1 MPCIWHQFGADW
13 VTGDTPQSVAGG
25 TRDRSEF
32 GSERTERP
40 DHERRPSSGGSRTDS
55 LRRELPNPSRS
66 SSAARLSRPD
76 SISHLDAVSRPDSV
90 LRERE
95 RDSGKGGRDREKERL
110 ERVFDRELAE
120 RGKADKK
127 SSDDPSAFP
136 SSRVRER
143 EIEVQVVI
151 RDGTQSPVK
160 QPERLLDGVPLEVQ
174 EAWVC
179 EDLMFVLQ
187 GLEGSLIRYADGYDP
202 LDSDSRL
209 RGARWSVDPSLG
221 ELGSPAA
228 LTDSRPIITFA
239 RQPPVAACDVLH
251 VGRGEH

>member
-1 MPCIWHQFGADW
+1 M
-13 VTGDTPQSVAGG
+13 
-25 TRDRSEF
+25 
-32 GSERTERP
+32 
-40 DHERRPSSGGSRTDS
+40 
-55 LRRELPNPSRS
+55 RRELPNPSRS

-76 SISHLDAVSRPDSV
+76 SISRLDAVSRPDSV
-90 LRERE
+90 PRERE

-127 SSDDPSAFP
+127 SSDDPSTFP
-136 SSRVRER
+136 SSRARER

-221 ELGSPAA
+221 ELGCVATS
-228 LTDSRPIITFA
+228 TDSRPIITFA

-251 VGRGEH
+251 VSRGQH